1 VPRALLTG
9 CYARVVESV
18 RDFTGDLMNLVY
30 GILLVVGCILF
41 CTDMTHTCLTGC
53 QKQLLADWAEII
65 VFFTLS
71 LCVWDCRSKETINR
85 L

>member
-1 VPRALLTG
+1 MPRALLTG

-41 CTDMTHTCLTGC
+41 CTDMITF
-53 QKQLLADWAEII
+53 AVDWAVDIWNQS
-65 VFFTLS
+65 VSFSRQL
-71 LCVWDCRSKETINR
+71 
-85 L
+85 